1 MLSALLRLQP
11 VLICFIDQQC
21 ERPLSIFAEGVR
33 LVSLR
38 FLPMRKSRV
47 SINGSAQ
54 LLHCEFD
61 NSSVWVGPNAH
72 FIMRHS
78 RIREVEDIGLL
89 LLPNTQSVLENSVID
104 GATIGLSAFLS
115 DQTDTIAAVVT
126 HCRIGNCSQAGISA
140 SGRSVRLELSHNE
153 IIRNRGPGLLV
164 RDSCVSLRDNRLMHN
179 RGQAVSRNVLL
190 VASERNLLEGNAR
203 DYLAWLWDA
212 CRQFGSSQLAAILF
226 MLLRFFRSLLELV
239 FSFLPF
245 P

>member
-1 MLSALLRLQP
+1 MQHVA
-11 VLICFIDQQC
+11 VVIDQQC
-21 ERPLSIFAEGVR
+21 DRPLSIFAEGVR

-89 LLPNTQSVLENSVID
+89 LLPNTQSLLENSVID

-140 SGRSVRLELSHNE
+140 TGRSVLARCQTTCLPKYMERTAFLATAWRLGRYYRTYPAYVEDDVKASLDDPHAQF
-153 IIRNRGPGLLV
+153 RRGPLTLSARGTATDDTPAFTVQDGRYLSARWPGDAYLFARRFGALLKPT
-164 RDSCVSLRDNRLMHN
+164 S
-179 RGQAVSRNVLL
+179 
-190 VASERNLLEGNAR
+190 
-203 DYLAWLWDA
+203 
-212 CRQFGSSQLAAILF
+212 
-226 MLLRFFRSLLELV
+226 
-239 FSFLPF
+239 
-245 P
+245 